1 MPYAP
6 IIGDKNTSITSIE
19 MGSYFIIVEVNTSS
33 KFLFTYNSAGGV
45 IVERMKKI
53 SKDLNMLTHY
63 LAIQKPKYE
72 MAY

>member
-1 MPYAP
+1 MSYVTV
-6 IIGDKNTSITSIE
+6 ISDKNTSITSIE
-19 MGSYFIIVEVNTSS
+19 MGSYFIIVEINARS

-45 IVERMKKI
+45 IIERMKKI

-63 LAIQKPKYE
+63 LVIQKPKYE

>member
-1 MPYAP
+1 MSYATV
-6 IIGDKNTSITSIE
+6 IGDKNTSITSVE
-19 MGSYFIIVEVNTSS
+19 MGSYFIIVEINTSS

-45 IVERMKKI
+45 IIERMKKI

-63 LAIQKPKYE
+63 LVIKKPKYE